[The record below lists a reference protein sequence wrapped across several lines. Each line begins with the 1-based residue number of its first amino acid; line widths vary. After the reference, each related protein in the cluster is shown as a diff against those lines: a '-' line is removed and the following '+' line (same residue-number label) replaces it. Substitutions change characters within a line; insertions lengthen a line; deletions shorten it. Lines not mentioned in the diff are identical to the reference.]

1 MTFFRSHHLRES
13 RWAALLVMTLVL
25 LACGGGGAP
34 PSASSGLP
42 KPTRGANV
50 MPGYVDA
57 GPGNNE
63 VNRLYTDVT
72 ICQPGNPGNCQ
83 TIDHVL
89 VDTGSTGLRLLAG
102 LVNTSITQTRVNTGN
117 ATPLLNCTQF
127 LDGSYAWGPVARVD
141 LRIDGQTVSDLPVQ
155 LMGDNSVS
163 NLDGGCSGNGQYTAI
178 LDVDGLGAKGILGIS
193 YFAQDCGVYC
203 TSQGEPSLGFHNKSN
218 GYYYTCTSEACNGAV
233 GATPALTDQLTNP
246 VVRLNVNNNG
256 FIINLPAAISPGSA
270 RLTGEVIFGIGTQVN
285 NAFAAGAV
293 LTTDPEGYVQTKL
306 INLNPGQTF
315 NDGFIDTG
323 SNGIFFDSTI
333 NLCSKDWYCPANPEL
348 VSASI
353 TGKNG
358 QSTSISFT
366 VGNAQRLFSQA
377 NYAVIPALAGPIG
390 EDPAN
395 RPSAIFDWGLP
406 FYYGRKVYQAI
417 DGASTPAGIGPFMAF

>member
-34 PSASSGLP
+34 PSSSSDLP

-50 MPGYVDA
+50 MPVYVDA

-163 NLDGGCSGNGQYTAI
+163 NLDGGCSDNGQYTAI

-315 NDGFIDTG
+315 DDSFIDTG
-323 SNGIFFDSTI
+323 SNGIFFDSAI
-333 NLCSKDWYCPANPEL
+333 KLCLNDWYCPASPAA

-358 QSTSISFT
+358 QSASISFT
-366 VGNAQRLFSQA
+366 VGDAQSLFSQA

>member
-34 PSASSGLP
+34 PSSSSDLP

-50 MPGYVDA
+50 MPVYVDA

-117 ATPLLNCTQF
+117 ATPLLNCAQF

-163 NLDGGCSGNGQYTAI
+163 NLDGGCSDNGQYTAI

-315 NDGFIDTG
+315 DDSFIDTG
-323 SNGIFFDSTI
+323 SNGIFFDSAI
-333 NLCSKDWYCPANPEL
+333 KLCLNDWYCPASPAA

-358 QSTSISFT
+358 QSASISFT
-366 VGNAQRLFSQA
+366 VGDAQSLFSQA

>member
-34 PSASSGLP
+34 PSSSSDLP

-50 MPGYVDA
+50 MPVYVDA

-203 TSQGEPSLGFHNKSN
+203 TSQGEPSLGVHNKSN

-315 NDGFIDTG
+315 DDSFIDTG
-323 SNGIFFDSTI
+323 SNGIFFDSAI
-333 NLCSKDWYCPANPEL
+333 KLCLNDWYCPASPAA

-358 QSTSISFT
+358 QSASISFT
-366 VGNAQRLFSQA
+366 VGDAQSLFSQA

-406 FYYGRKVYQAI
+406 FYYGRKVYQAF